1 MLAFVMGRRR
11 LGHDALHI
19 HGGHAYGLGRPH
31 QAILTDAAPLLLVAG
46 IT

>member
-1 MLAFVMGRRR
+1 MPSAVADRVFTGL
-11 LGHDALHI
+11 LY
-19 HGGHAYGLGRPH
+19 GGHAYGLGRPH